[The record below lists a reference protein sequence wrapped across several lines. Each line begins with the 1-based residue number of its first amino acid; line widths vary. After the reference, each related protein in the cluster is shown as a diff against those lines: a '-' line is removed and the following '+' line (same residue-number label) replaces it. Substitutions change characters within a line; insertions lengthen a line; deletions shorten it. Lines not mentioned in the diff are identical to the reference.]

1 MIAHIS
7 CSAQGPDTQQRFQHL
22 TEKFEV
28 LERNLSACQNREQRR
43 KLLSGMVIV
52 IEELDQLILANQTW
66 LDSKLAS
73 VAPANK
79 SPRACSTDSS
89 RVGKPARH
97 TSPSKCCTAR

>member
-1 MIAHIS
+1 M
-7 CSAQGPDTQQRFQHL
+7 PDTQQRFLMLAQQ
-22 TEKFEV
+22 FAV
-28 LERNLSACQNREQRR
+28 LERNLSVSQNAEQRAEVL
-43 KLLSGMVIV
+43 KGMNTVIV

>member
-1 MIAHIS
+1 MA
-7 CSAQGPDTQQRFQHL
+7 DTQQRFQMLAEQFAVLEHNL
-22 TEKFEV
+22 SVSQNAEQRAEV
-28 LERNLSACQNREQRR
+28 L
-43 KLLSGMVIV
+43 KGMNTVIV

-73 VAPANK
+73 VAPTNK

-97 TSPSKCCTAR
+97 TSPSKCRTTR